1 MYTKFRIQYKM
12 NGLLLNHLELN
23 SFPAFI
29 VPDHFIFIIIVM
41 FFFSSAVEKVS
52 CFFFISSWTL
62 ICWTKMNAFFCCC
75 PGSLYYC
82 CCFQFIKKLS
92 SIACGI
98 LFGKFGLLKK
108 NLNIRIVTLN
118 LCYELKHEKKVN
130 ERHSKW
136 KKKTGEKQLFLY
148 FVSFSVIFCP
158 NAVARCEFTDIFYEL
173 LLYTHS
179 LSLSFSEILGNLLLY
194 IFFLLLLLLL
204 SFVCFVHIKTFFV
217 MGYCQCVLCLRNVLL
232 KSSFRW
238 IYEYKIF

>member
-136 KKKTGEKQLFLY
+136 KKKNWWKTAFPLLRFLFRHILPECSGPLRIY
-148 FVSFSVIFCP
+148 RHFLRIATV
-158 NAVARCEFTDIFYEL
+158 
-173 LLYTHS
+173 HS
-179 LSLSFSEILGNLLLY
+179 LSLPL
-194 IFFLLLLLLL
+194 FF
-204 SFVCFVHIKTFFV
+204 
-217 MGYCQCVLCLRNVLL
+217 RNI
-232 KSSFRW
+232 R
-238 IYEYKIF
+238 